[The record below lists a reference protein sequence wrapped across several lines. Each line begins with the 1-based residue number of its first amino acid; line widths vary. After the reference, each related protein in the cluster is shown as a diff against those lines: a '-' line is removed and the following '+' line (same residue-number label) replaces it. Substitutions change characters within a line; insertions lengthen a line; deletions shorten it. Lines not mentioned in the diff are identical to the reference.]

1 MIDLSADIRLAVES
15 VIRERLGD
23 NVKEIEIEVTN
34 SGPDDIVLLIR
45 VKISSKATASDFSGR
60 FFGLTGRVRNAL
72 GDDLR
77 GVFPVIRPV
86 EAHA

>member
-1 MIDLSADIRLAVES
+1 MELTEELRGAVER
-15 VIRERLGD
+15 VIRDRFAGKVE
-23 NVKEIEIEVTN
+23 NIEIEAAE
-34 SGPDDIVLLIR
+34 GEKGEDVLRIR
-45 VKISSKATASDFSGR
+45 VVISRNTTVRDFAGR

-72 GDDLR
+72 GDDMR